1 MGSFDCAELEGCM
14 AGMLSVGIG
23 VANVGRGVSGMIS
36 SAGKFVGNSTG
47 ATVGIIVRRGASHAF
62 TKSA

>member
-1 MGSFDCAELEGCM
+1 M

-47 ATVGIIVRRGASHAF
+47 ATVGIIVRRGASHRN